1 MTDAFEADP
10 NEPLAEWLLR
20 ALAARDAAGV
30 EFRQIKSAALMV
42 VHQESFTYVDL
53 RVDLDRALLAQL
65 QNQGGLDKLSLE
77 RYIGRKFDPNSIP
90 HPEV

>member
-1 MTDAFEADP
+1 MTVASEADP
-10 NEPLAEWLLR
+10 KEPLAEWLLR

-65 QNQGGLDKLSLE
+65 HSQWELDKPLLE
-77 RYIGRKFDPNSIP
+77 RYIERMFEPNSIP
-90 HPEV
+90 YQEV